1 MQERGPAVRFTLE
14 WRGATAYEVRREAM
28 RASVN
33 GSNESRRARRWRPK
47 GLWPFTLAM
56 TAAAVAGF
64 VWLVPSTAI
73 SGAPAQVSW
82 WALAAGFAVTEA
94 TIIRVPV
101 QRDAHTIS
109 LSEIPLLLG
118 MVLAAPGALLLGR
131 VGGSALTL
139 AFYRRQHPS
148 KLAFNLALFAMETVV
163 AVSVFRLFLGDAAAD
178 APRGWFSALTAT
190 TVAILVSATVVNA
203 ALAALRRRS
212 RMIVSVQSFAAG
224 IFISVGMA
232 FVGTLCYLTV
242 WNDVRAVTVLAGAVA
257 MFFLLVRVYGS
268 LTKRHDDL
276 RAVYSFSNATNAE
289 VGVREVVVAS
299 LREVVRLLRAEQAT
313 IVFAQDGGRAE
324 SIEMDHP
331 GNVLHAREERQHL
344 DALLEI
350 AEMSVGERRF
360 GATGGQPELERHAGA
375 AKRSCAIISP
385 LAMSGEMSG
394 VLVATGRIGPDREF
408 SVEDLELLDALASH
422 TGLTLERAL
431 TVEQLTEEIAAK
443 QEIIRSKDQLIAAVS
458 HELRTPLTGI
468 LGFSELL
475 VDEAE
480 QLTAEDRENMLKAVA
495 ADALDM
501 SNLVE
506 DLLTAARARMGVL
519 AIESVQVSLRELAHT
534 VIEHH
539 GGRATTITLS
549 GDVGMARADP
559 TRVRQILRNLI
570 VNAERYG
577 GDRVEMRVRSDGE
590 SAYVRVCDDGAG
602 IPADMRERVFAPY
615 ESAHQPET
623 QPGSLG
629 LGLSISRTLARMME
643 GDLTYDYS
651 DGWSA
656 FEIRLPA
663 LEAGRDPHVT
673 VDLTVA
679 SPDGASTSKAPLLRS
694 A

>member
-1 MQERGPAVRFTLE
+1 MT
-14 WRGATAYEVRREAM
+14 
-28 RASVN
+28 
-33 GSNESRRARRWRPK
+33 GSGNETSTDRSPSRWKPS
-47 GLWPFTLAM
+47 GLWPFTLVMAL
-56 TAAAVAGF
+56 AASAGF
-64 VWLVPSTAI
+64 LWVVPGSPI
-73 SGAPAQVSW
+73 EGAPAQVSW

-131 VGGSALTL
+131 VAGSAMTL
-139 AFYRRQHPS
+139 AAYRRQHPA
-148 KLAFNLALFAMETVV
+148 KMAFNLALFGMETVV
-163 AVSVFRLFLGDAAAD
+163 AVAVFRVLIGAAPAD
-178 APRGWFSALTAT
+178 SPRGWFSALTAT
-190 TVAILVSATVVNA
+190 TIAILVSATVVNA
-203 ALAALRRRS
+203 ALATLRRRS
-212 RMIVSVQSFAAG
+212 RIVVSVQSFAAG
-224 IFISVGMA
+224 ILISVGMA

-289 VGVREVVVAS
+289 VGAREVVVAS

-313 IVFAQDGGRAE
+313 IVFARNGGRAE
-324 SIEMDHP
+324 VIEMDEAGH
-331 GNVLHAREERQHL
+331 VLHTPEDRSHL
-344 DALLEI
+344 DALLDI
-350 AEMSVGERRF
+350 AGRPAEERRF
-360 GATGGQPELERHAGA
+360 GSTYGAPDLERHAGG
-375 AKRSCAIISP
+375 AKRSCGVISP
-385 LAMSGEMSG
+385 LAMSGEMGG
-394 VLVATGRIGPDREF
+394 VLVATGRIGPDRDF
-408 SVEDLELLDALASH
+408 SLEDLELLDALASH
-422 TGLTLERAL
+422 SGLTLERAL

-480 QLTAEDRENMLKAVA
+480 QLSPDDRDGMLRAVA

-519 AIESVQVSLRELAHT
+519 AIDSVEVSLRDLAHT

-539 GGRATTITLS
+539 GSRAAAINVR
-549 GDVGMARADP
+549 GDAGMACADP
-559 TRVRQILRNLI
+559 TRVRQILRNLL

-577 GDRVEMRVRSDGE
+577 GETVEIRVRHDGA

-602 IPADMRERVFAPY
+602 IPADMRERVFDPY
-615 ESAHQPET
+615 ESAHRPET

-629 LGLSISRTLARMME
+629 LGLSISRTLARMMD
-643 GDLTYDYS
+643 GDLTYDYH

-656 FEIRLPA
+656 FEIRLPSA
-663 LEAGRDPHVT
+663 EASRDPHVT

-679 SPDGASTSKAPLLRS
+679 EPEAAPPADSATGQPLLRS

>member
-1 MQERGPAVRFTLE
+1 ME
-14 WRGATAYEVRREAM
+14 WRGATAFEVRREAM
-28 RASVN
+28 TADGIKSEATRQSW
-33 GSNESRRARRWRPK
+33 RWRPK
-47 GLWPFTLAM
+47 GLWPFTATM
-56 TAAAVAGF
+56 FVVATAGVL
-64 VWLVPSTAI
+64 WLIPGAPI
-73 SGAPAQVSW
+73 SGAPAEVSW

-118 MVLAAPGALLLGR
+118 MVLAAPGALLIGR
-131 VGGSALTL
+131 LAGSALTL
-139 AFYRRQHPS
+139 AVYRRQPPS
-148 KLAFNLALFAMETVV
+148 KLAFNLALFGMETVV
-163 AVSVFRLFLGDAAAD
+163 AVSVFRVLLGDAPAD
-178 APRGWFSALTAT
+178 APRGWFSALAAT
-190 TVAILVSATVVNA
+190 TVAILVSATVVNS
-203 ALAALRRRS
+203 ALAALRRR
-212 RMIVSVQSFAAG
+212 RRIIASVQSFAAG
-224 IFISVGMA
+224 ILISVGMA

-276 RAVYSFSNATNAE
+276 RAVYSFSNATNAG
-289 VGVREVVVAS
+289 VGAREVVVAS

-313 IVFAQDGGRAE
+313 IVFARDGGRAE
-324 SIEMDHP
+324 SIDMDHSGDIAHTP
-331 GNVLHAREERQHL
+331 EERSHL
-344 DALLEI
+344 DALEGI
-350 AEMSVGERRF
+350 AELPVGMRRF
-360 GATGGQPELERHAGA
+360 GTAGEPPELERYAGT

-385 LAMSGEMSG
+385 LAMSGDMSG

-475 VDEAE
+475 VDEAD
-480 QLTAEDRENMLKAVA
+480 QLTVEDRQGMLKAVA

-506 DLLTAARARMGVL
+506 DLLTAARAQMGVL
-519 AIESVQVSLRELAHT
+519 AIESVEVSLRELAHT

-539 GGRATTITLS
+539 GGRAASIAVS
-549 GDVGMARADP
+549 GDDGMARADP
-559 TRVRQILRNLI
+559 TRFRQILRNLI

-577 GDRVEMRVRSDGE
+577 GDRVEIRVRSDGE
-590 SAYVRVCDDGAG
+590 SAYVRVCDDGSG
-602 IPADMRERVFAPY
+602 IPAEMRERVFAPY

-629 LGLSISRTLARMME
+629 LGLSISRTLARMMD
-643 GDLTYDYS
+643 GDLTYDYR

-663 LEAGRDPHVT
+663 LDAGCDAHVT

-679 SPDGASTSKAPLLRS
+679 SSDEASAAEPTLLRS